1 MQKRGPIILVAGLA
15 ITGITFLA
23 LTSLTSS
30 IVTGPGTPSI
40 SLMYED
46 IFDQISDEMRIDP
59 GDSIHTSYVTRSS
72 DVILLWGVQVMD
84 YQPGDRLSIGISNIF
99 GDDYGTFTQSEFVM
113 FDVVEIGQSDTLDFE
128 IRNLG
133 DRSVYVTAMFSED
146 SENSAFSDP
155 DSPLTTVLL
164 PIAYAGIM
172 LILGMIISVIGVIVT
187 LVDWKNKRNASEV
200 Y

>member
-1 MQKRGPIILVAGLA
+1 MWKRGPIILVAGLA

-30 IVTGPGTPSI
+30 IATGPGTPSI

-187 LVDWKNKRNASEV
+187 LVDWKNKRTASEV